1 MKDIIYFDQSAIN
14 STLSQLDG
22 GYAVNKSISATDSE
36 QNTEEHTDTSKMNV
50 GASAIIKAAAAMES
64 GDKASAST
72 TRSNTDLINKIIG
85 DYSLDILL
93 SDETIGWHDSIKE
106 AGEGQFVNIETEFSM
121 VDFDLI
127 QKVTNPELIT
137 DFINSTSDDY
147 QELKQLE
154 DKKSGKSN
162 RLTAQEVARLKTL
175 RDNTKLDPIWN
186 TIMQFGRL
194 GSSLYNETIVTNFE
208 GSLSFTNR
216 NNYRLTT
223 PELYML
229 TAAGRKA
236 HVVAKVTQVQGTV
249 HSDGLVDQINPHQ
262 AGMIPKL
269 MTEILLGSY
278 NMLQEDDR
286 ILNVYAIYFE

>member
-14 STLSQLDG
+14 SALSQLDG

-36 QNTEEHTDTSKMNV
+36 QSTEEHIDTGKMNV

-64 GDKASAST
+64 SDKAGAST

-93 SDETIGWHDSIKE
+93 SDENIGWKGSIEE
-106 AGEGQFVNIETEFSM
+106 ATEGDFVNIETEFSM

-127 QKVTNPELIT
+127 QKVTNPESIS
-137 DFINSTSDDY
+137 DFIHSTDDEY

-154 DKKSGKSN
+154 TKKTKHKN
-162 RLTAQEVARLKTL
+162 LTSQENARLKIL
-175 RDNTKLDPIWN
+175 KDNVKVDPIWN
-186 TIMQFGRL
+186 TLMQFGRF
-194 GSSLYNETIVTNFE
+194 GSLLYGETIVTNFK
-208 GSLSFTNR
+208 GALSFTNR

-229 TAAGRKA
+229 TSAGRKA
-236 HVVAKVTQVQGTV
+236 RFIAKVTQVQGVV
-249 HSDGLVDQINPHQ
+249 HDDGAIDEIAPHQ
-262 AGMIPKL
+262 AGLIPKV
-269 MTEILLGSY
+269 MTEILLGSSK
-278 NMLQEDDR
+278 MLHEGDR

>member
-14 STLSQLDG
+14 SALSQLDG

-50 GASAIIKAAAAMES
+50 GASAIIKAAAAMEA

-93 SDETIGWHDSIKE
+93 SAENIGWQGSIEE
-106 AGEGQFVNIETEFSM
+106 AAEGDFVNIETEFSM

-127 QKVTNPELIT
+127 QKVTNPESIS
-137 DFINSTSDDY
+137 DFIHSTNEEY
-147 QELKQLE
+147 QELQQLE
-154 DKKSGKSN
+154 TKKAKYKNLASAENN
-162 RLTAQEVARLKTL
+162 RLRILKA
-175 RDNTKLDPIWN
+175 KVKVDPLWN
-186 TIMQFGRL
+186 TLMQFGRF
-194 GSSLYNETIVTNFE
+194 GSLLYGETIVTNFK
-208 GSLSFTNR
+208 GALSFTNR

-236 HVVAKVTQVQGTV
+236 RFIAKVTQVQGVV
-249 HSDGLVDQINPHQ
+249 HNDGVFDAIAPHQ
-262 AGMIPKL
+262 AGLIPKML
-269 MTEILLGSY
+269 TEILLGSS
-278 NMLQEDDR
+278 NMLNEGDR
-286 ILNVYAIYFE
+286 ILNIYAIYFE